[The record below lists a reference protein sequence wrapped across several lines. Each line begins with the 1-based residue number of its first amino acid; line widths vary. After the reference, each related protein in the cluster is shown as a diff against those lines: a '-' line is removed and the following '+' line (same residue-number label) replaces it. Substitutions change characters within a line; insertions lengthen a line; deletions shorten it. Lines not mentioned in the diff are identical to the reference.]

1 MLKPLTKKGN
11 IMGIMKTIA
20 IELEELDAEVDFDCA
35 DDLFD
40 LVIDTQ
46 IANHKLSKLILQ
58 YILSNINDYP
68 HLQWLRVNDEFR
80 GAFEW
85 HYGEVAA

>member
-1 MLKPLTKKGN
+1 
-11 IMGIMKTIA
+11 MGIMKTIA
-20 IELEELDAEVDFDCA
+20 IELEELDAEVDFDNA

-46 IANHKLSKLILQ
+46 ISNHKLSKVILQ
-58 YILSNINDYP
+58 YIVHSINEYP

-80 GAFEW
+80 GAFDW
-85 HYGEVAA
+85 HWVEVAA